1 MTFEEMEL
9 TLRRLAE
16 LQESNQHLL
25 RETMGSVRK
34 LSDLVVRF
42 AEDQNASLLRLEGSL
57 LRLEGVAEAFIR
69 GSQNGGKQG

>member
-1 MTFEEMEL
+1 MTHEEMEL

-25 RETMGSVRK
+25 RDTLGSVGK

-57 LRLEGVAEAFIR
+57 LRLEEVVETFIR
-69 GSQNGGKQG
+69 GSQNGGRKT